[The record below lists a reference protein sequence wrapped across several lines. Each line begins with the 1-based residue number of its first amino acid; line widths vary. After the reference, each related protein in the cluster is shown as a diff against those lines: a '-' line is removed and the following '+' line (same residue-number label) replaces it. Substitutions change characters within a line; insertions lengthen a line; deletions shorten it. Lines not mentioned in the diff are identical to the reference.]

1 MHNNVNESP
10 PINRPFW
17 TLIRLQTHNVRNC
30 VDWRA
35 GGLEAGG
42 LADWRTGGSPLLS
55 LQTADMMILKT
66 RTREKENEGITG
78 ELQGTPGNSRELQ
91 GTKGAKGTKGAM
103 VSASDHR
110 VRLTVRG

>member
-1 MHNNVNESP
+1 MHNNVHESP

-42 LADWRTGGSPLLS
+42 LADWRQPTSQP
-55 LQTADMMILKT
+55 ADCRYDDIENKNKGK
-66 RTREKENEGITG
+66 RERGNHR
-78 ELQGTPGNSRELQ
+78 GTPGNSRELQ